1 MKSYVERRIQS
12 AVKLIQSIGA
22 SAEDVAAAVRFAEA
36 AGMRRE
42 GMKWVKE

>member
-1 MKSYVERRIQS
+1 MAK
-12 AVKLIQSIGA
+12 IGA
-22 SAEDVAAAVRFAEA
+22 SAEDVAAVRFAEA